1 MDSVTEWFAGSTI
14 NCVYGAA
21 LALGLAYSLML
32 VIFQGFGDALDGLGD
47 VAHVFHI
54 DLNLDADAG
63 GHDGLGVSVLAIAVF
78 IAAFGAFGLASRGI
92 FEAGV
97 GASIIVA
104 AIGGFLFGGV
114 AQAFFIFILSPT
126 TSSLVSQSSLAGQ
139 VADVVI
145 PIPAEGQG
153 QIMVV
158 AQGSRLTYS
167 ARSYNKQPITRGT
180 EVRIEKIVGSVATVI
195 PVDDYEL

>member
-1 MDSVTEWFAGSTI
+1 MFDSVSEWFTGSTI

-47 VAHVFHI
+47 IAHVFQV
-54 DLNLDADAG
+54 DLDVDADG
-63 GHDGLGVSVLAIAVF
+63 GSDGLGISVLAIAVF
-78 IAAFGAFGLASRGI
+78 IAAFGAFGLAARGI
-92 FEAGV
+92 FEAGI
-97 GASIIVA
+97 GASIILA

-126 TSSLVSQSSLAGQ
+126 TSSLVSQTSLEGQ
-139 VADVVI
+139 VADVII
-145 PIPAEGQG
+145 PIPSEGQG

-158 AQGSRLTYS
+158 SQGSRLTYS
-167 ARSYNKQPITRGT
+167 ARSYNKQPINRGT
-180 EVRIEKIVGSVATVI
+180 EVRIEKIVGSVATVV